1 MFFSDHFKDRKE
13 SNIEVNYVNEVIQD
27 ISGRDSNTLN
37 IIMIDELILGYESF
51 TKDGENLVKSDWSNL
66 DVSKT
71 NIFLLMAFN
80 PSGEEPT
87 GSNQHAKF
95 QIQTPGYDITN
106 IQEDMKKTIEK
117 LSDKTVNKNTL
128 HQKLQV
134 GYRSVK
140 SIAHLANYFIN
151 HKLFNGKYLEQS

>member
-37 IIMIDELILGYESF
+37 IIMIDELILEHESF

-80 PSGEEPT
+80 PSGDAL
-87 GSNQHAKF
+87 GR
-95 QIQTPGYDITN
+95 
-106 IQEDMKKTIEK
+106 KKK
-117 LSDKTVNKNTL
+117 
-128 HQKLQV
+128 
-134 GYRSVK
+134 
-140 SIAHLANYFIN
+140 
-151 HKLFNGKYLEQS
+151 